1 MQLTLWENRSH
12 YGCVL
17 EWVSS
22 RGLKDAYLA
31 KFRVFE
37 RLSLLM
43 VQEERR
49 KLVRSTYCCCLP

>member
-1 MQLTLWENRSH
+1 MF
-12 YGCVL
+12 

-31 KFRVFE
+31 KVGVFE

-49 KLVRSTYCCCLP
+49 SLLLVHEERRKLVRSTYCCCLA